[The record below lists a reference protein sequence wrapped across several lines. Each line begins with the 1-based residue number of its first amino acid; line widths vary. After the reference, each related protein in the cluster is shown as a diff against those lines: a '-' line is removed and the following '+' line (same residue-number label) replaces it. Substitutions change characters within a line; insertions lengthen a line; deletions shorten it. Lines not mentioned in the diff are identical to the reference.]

1 MLVVVVVVVVVVVSW
16 KLFLVV
22 GVFACLV
29 VCCLSLSCV
38 LVVGC

>member
-1 MLVVVVVVVVVVVSW
+1 MLRVNVMLVVVVVVVSW

-29 VCCLSLSCV
+29 VC
-38 LVVGC
+38 